1 MNYRIFVDLSADIDY
16 EIAKKYNIG
25 FIPMNYSIGDEEF
38 SVSEA
43 PTKEEFDNFYQEM
56 KSGKITKTSQITPF
70 QYEEFLVN
78 YAKNGENILYF
89 TLSSGLSNTY
99 NSALVAREEL
109 LLEYP
114 DFKFEV
120 VDSLAATGGI
130 GLLAE
135 LAIENEKNGMSIEE
149 NANIMREYVKK
160 IRHWFYVDDLKY
172 LKRGGRISATSAFL
186 AGALNIKPVL
196 RINEEGKLESIS
208 KKHGIKKAQ
217 MEIVER
223 FKNEWDGKTN
233 IVYICHSAT
242 EDDIKYI
249 VDSIK
254 AINSNIEVRICMLSP
269 IIGCHTG
276 PGIAALCHIGK

>member
-1 MNYRIFVDLSADIDY
+1 MNYRIFVDLSADIDFD
-16 EIAKKYNIG
+16 IAKQYNIG

-38 SVSEA
+38 TVSEA
-43 PTKEEFDNFYQEM
+43 PTKEEFDIFYQEM
-56 KSGKITKTSQITPF
+56 KSGKLTKTSQITPF
-70 QYEEFLVN
+70 QYEEFLHD
-78 YAKNGENILYF
+78 YAAKGESILYF

-99 NSALVAREEL
+99 NSALIAKENL
-109 LLEYP
+109 LEEYP

-130 GLLAE
+130 GVLAE
-135 LAIENEKNGMSIEE
+135 LAIKNLNDGVSLED
-149 NANIMREYVKK
+149 NAKQMREYVKR

-196 RINEEGKLESIS
+196 RVNEEGKLESIA

-223 FKNEWDGKTN
+223 FKNEWDNKTN
-233 IVYICHSAT
+233 IVYICHSGT

-249 VDSIK
+249 IDSIK
-254 AINSNIEVRICMLSP
+254 AIKSDIILRVCMLSP